1 MKTLK
6 FRGFG
11 RIKLKT
17 ISWTH
22 TAVLLASSLMLLCH
36 GSTANAGVMF
46 AGVIDLDY
54 TSSIVGA
61 PRNTRYNFSV
71 TLSRTAKD
79 IVHQVRENDFLVG
92 PSGVKGVTFEGYFAD
107 PSSVAITDFRM
118 ALDPT
123 SIVGTF
129 NPSGLIYDLANSI
142 ISSVDAN
149 AAVGLT
155 EPFNEHLSLL
165 IPVQTPDSPISS
177 VTLNFY
183 NSSSVFD
190 PVSFGS
196 RQLILDASTP
206 DNGFTLD
213 DLFLD
218 GLETFG
224 DFQSTRDRVDGE
236 PKALVDPVYFNS
248 TSGTLGAGT
257 IRDFRTVPEPSSFV
271 IFGLA
276 TFGIVSSRR
285 VRHKK
290 NND

>member
-1 MKTLK
+1 MKT
-6 FRGFG
+6 F
-11 RIKLKT
+11 
-17 ISWTH
+17 SWPH
-22 TAVLLASSLMLLCH
+22 IAVLLASSLMLLCH

-61 PRNTRYNFSV
+61 PKNTRYNFSV

-79 IVHQVRENDFLVG
+79 TVHQFNENGFPVG
-92 PSGVKGVTFEGYFAD
+92 PSGINGVTFDGFFAD

-123 SIVGTF
+123 SVGTF
-129 NPSGLIYDLANSI
+129 DPSGLTYDLATSNI
-142 ISSVDAN
+142 ISVDAN
-149 AAVGLT
+149 AAVGRSD
-155 EPFNEHLSLL
+155 PFNEHLSLL
-165 IPVQTPDSPISS
+165 IPVLTPGSPISFL
-177 VTLNFY
+177 TLNLY
-183 NSSSVFD
+183 NSSFIFD

-196 RQLILDASTP
+196 RQLILDLSTK

-224 DFQSTRDRVDGE
+224 DFQSTRVRVDGE
-236 PKALVDPVYFNS
+236 AKAQVDPVYFDGPG
-248 TSGTLGAGT
+248 GTLGAGT